1 MAHVGT
7 VGTADGQAA
16 SVASLG
22 QRAEA
27 YARERGISRTTLE
40 QLGVVSATVF
50 FPELKG
56 SSEAIIF
63 QYFAGGKRTFW
74 KGRAF
79 PDKAFVAQKG
89 GEVAFYNLEN
99 VLADIPETVFITEG
113 EFDCAA
119 LVEAGIGLNQVLSVP
134 TGAPEKPIP
143 DDEPISGYGFVD
155 DALKAG
161 LSRVKRFVWCGDGDA
176 NGLALRQNMA
186 RIFGFA
192 RFWFVD
198 WPEGIKDPNQMLMT
212 DGPED
217 LRDLVVNGCRP
228 WPVQGVYRIS
238 EIPEPPPL
246 TLWTPGFVEWEG
258 KVKLAPGTMSVVTGH
273 PGHGKTALWAQIWFS
288 IVRKYGVGACMAT
301 FETRP
306 VPHMRRTLRTLFW
319 GKLECDMSP
328 EEKARADYWVD
339 DRYRWIIHPDQK
351 PTLGWLLD
359 MAEVAVIRHGARI
372 VQIDPWNRLES
383 QRGQNETETDYIGRC
398 LTSLYVFAQQMNVH
412 VQVLAHPS
420 KMDGPRKGKAPELD
434 DIAGSKHWDNR
445 VDQGFVVHRPKLF
458 EGGQRCTDAELLYKK
473 SRFEELGYPCKLLM
487 RFDTARRTYVSVDY
501 EA

>member
-1 MAHVGT
+1 
-7 VGTADGQAA
+7 
-16 SVASLG
+16 
-22 QRAEA
+22 
-27 YARERGISRTTLE
+27 
-40 QLGVVSATVF
+40 
-50 FPELKG
+50 
-56 SSEAIIF
+56 
-63 QYFAGGKRTFW
+63 
-74 KGRAF
+74 
-79 PDKAFVAQKG
+79 
-89 GEVAFYNLEN
+89 
-99 VLADIPETVFITEG
+99 
-113 EFDCAA
+113 
-119 LVEAGIGLNQVLSVP
+119 
-134 TGAPEKPIP
+134 
-143 DDEPISGYGFVD
+143 
-155 DALKAG
+155 
-161 LSRVKRFVWCGDGDA
+161 
-176 NGLALRQNMA
+176 
-186 RIFGFA
+186 
-192 RFWFVD
+192 
-198 WPEGIKDPNQMLMT
+198 
-212 DGPED
+212 
-217 LRDLVVNGCRP
+217 
-228 WPVQGVYRIS
+228 
-238 EIPEPPPL
+238 
-246 TLWTPGFVEWEG
+246 
-258 KVKLAPGTMSVVTGH
+258 MSVVTGH

-319 GKLECDMSP
+319 GKLECDMST
-328 EEKARADYWVD
+328 EEKARADYWID